1 MNASFIAL
9 DNNSSSPQL
18 QKRYTH
24 KNTFNPSL
32 VSGLETVTPRLLS
45 KYHTAEPFGSSCI
58 KKCFGLLRVQQT
70 VP

>member
-1 MNASFIAL
+1 MKASFIAP
-9 DNNSSSPQL
+9 DNNYSSPQL

-45 KYHTAEPFGSSCI
+45 KYHTAQPFGSYCI
-58 KKCFGLLRVQQT
+58 KKYFGLLRIQQT